1 MKVLLA
7 IVLVP
12 VVATI
17 IVLALLRR
25 AGGDS

>member
-1 MKVLLA
+1 MKLILA

-17 IVLALLRR
+17 VVMALLRR
-25 AGGDS
+25 ATGEP